1 MRSSGHQA
9 SRDVGLAPTV
19 TRASTR
25 TAAPAQ
31 TAIRPTTVTPAYDV
45 ETSTVS
51 TASEDSHAGIAPAKT
66 ASDRPV
72 PTRPK
77 AAGEP
82 HPRPPP
88 ADPTR
93 RPQPPPAEGP
103 HDGHHAQ
110 PGHDQPVR
118 GELVGRVAAQ

>member
-45 ETSTVS
+45 ETSTAS
-51 TASEDSHAGIAPAKT
+51 TASEDSHAGIARASTAGDSPAPPGKT
-66 ASDRPV
+66 EAAGPGAPPQRA
-72 PTRPK
+72 PTRVT
-77 AAGEP
+77 P
-82 HPRPPP
+82 HS
-88 ADPTR
+88 
-93 RPQPPPAEGP
+93 
-103 HDGHHAQ
+103 
-110 PGHDQPVR
+110 
-118 GELVGRVAAQ
+118 RVTTSRSEENESG